1 MAVKIIPYH
10 YRSPL
15 LQEAVRVYID
25 VWQRNKEESLVF
37 FRNYA
42 QLPYFY
48 GFVAQQN
55 KKIVGTAFGVQ
66 SKTGQWWHDK
76 VAAQVGANHPTLQE
90 SWVLTELAVLDA
102 YRNQQIGALLH
113 DHVLNV
119 QPFPNVLL
127 STQVSNI
134 GAQRFYQQHGWQIIH
149 AGFAFTRGHEPYVIM
164 HKSVTHSC

>member
-1 MAVKIIPYH
+1 MTIEIIPYH

-15 LQEAVRVYID
+15 LQEAVRVYVD

-42 QLPYFY
+42 QLAHFY
-48 GFVAQQN
+48 GFVAQYE
-55 KKIVGTAFGVQ
+55 KKTVGAVFGVQ
-66 SKTGQWWHDK
+66 SKVGQWWHDK
-76 VAAQVGANHPTLQE
+76 VAAQIGDKHPALQD

-113 DHVLNV
+113 NHILDV
-119 QPFPNVLL
+119 QPFSNVLL

-134 GAQRFYQQHGWQIIH
+134 GAQRFYKQHDWNILH
-149 AGFAFTRGHEPYVIM
+149 PGFAFNRGHEPYVIM
-164 HKSVTHSC
+164 YKAIAHDR